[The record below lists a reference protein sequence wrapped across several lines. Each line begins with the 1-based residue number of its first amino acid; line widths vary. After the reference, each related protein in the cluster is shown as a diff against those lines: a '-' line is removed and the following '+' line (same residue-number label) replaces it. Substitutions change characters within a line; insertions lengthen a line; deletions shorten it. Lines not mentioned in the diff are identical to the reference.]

1 MLRVTILAGAA
12 LAMGCGGTSADL
24 HTVRATVYNADFTT
38 VWNAVTA
45 EMHDRFHDEGIK
57 VEDVQNALI
66 VSKWKAVAASVTM
79 EETGGMS
86 EQGDLIGASRGSV
99 AVHRQA
105 TGIAGDMIQIRVKVA
120 PGGPP
125 WRVLVDGE
133 GAHRSVESNL
143 LKPYRRGAD
152 D

>member
-1 MLRVTILAGAA
+1 
-12 LAMGCGGTSADL
+12 
-24 HTVRATVYNADFTT
+24 
-38 VWNAVTA
+38 
-45 EMHDRFHDEGIK
+45 
-57 VEDVQNALI
+57 
-66 VSKWKAVAASVTM
+66 
-79 EETGGMS
+79 MS
-86 EQGDLIGASRGSV
+86 EQGDLIGAGRGSA

-152 D
+152 DEPIWVQGKIDSVEAAIYERLQRFAVAASPGTPERSAHVPEQPGDPAPPTQAEQTAK